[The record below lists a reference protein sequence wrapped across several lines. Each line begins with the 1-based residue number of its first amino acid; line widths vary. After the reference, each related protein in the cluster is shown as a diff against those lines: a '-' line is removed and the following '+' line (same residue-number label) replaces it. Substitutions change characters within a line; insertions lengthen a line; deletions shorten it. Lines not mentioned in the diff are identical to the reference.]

1 MLFSEDEFFEY
12 MWMDVATAIVYWVD
26 RERTEIGPGGLVVV
40 PEGDTEEYTLSPSEF
55 KKKVQELAQA
65 GHGFNSYSKKF
76 YDNIRDGNYDAADY
90 DATIIDE
97 AVQQALF
104 DDVLYG

>member
-1 MLFSEDEFFEY
+1 MFSEDEFFEY
-12 MWMDVATAIVYWVD
+12 MWMGVTSAIAYWVD

-40 PEGDTEEYTLSPSEF
+40 PEDDTEEYTLSPSEF

-65 GHGFNSYSKKF
+65 GHGFNSYSKRF
-76 YDNIRDGNYDAADY
+76 YDDVRDGDYGAADY
-90 DATIIDE
+90 DATIVDE

-104 DDVLYG
+104 DDALYG